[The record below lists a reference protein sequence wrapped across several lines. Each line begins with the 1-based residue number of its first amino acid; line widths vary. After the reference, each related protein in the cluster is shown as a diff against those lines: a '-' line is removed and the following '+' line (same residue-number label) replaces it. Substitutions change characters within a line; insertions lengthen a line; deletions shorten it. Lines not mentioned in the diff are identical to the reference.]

1 MRRVVAVVVLIAAAQ
16 AGCEAD
22 TGRRGLEYMP
32 DMAASIPY
40 DSFAPNSVT
49 RSGSTLQT
57 PVPGTVARG
66 FLPFPY
72 APTQD
77 DAERAGRE
85 LHNPLPLDPTSS
97 VEGQALY
104 ETFCLVCHGRSGDGD
119 GPLVPKI
126 PNPPSY
132 RSEAV
137 RGVTEG
143 RLFHIITYGSGR
155 MPSYAAQLSRT
166 ERWQI
171 VRYVQTLQRRGEAA
185 P

>member
-1 MRRVVAVVVLIAAAQ
+1 MRIAAAIVLVAVTQ
-16 AGCEAD
+16 AGCEMNSS
-22 TGRRGLEYMP
+22 RPGLEYMP

-40 DSFAPNSVT
+40 DSFAPNPVT
-49 RSGSTLQT
+49 RSGSTLQP

-66 FLPFPY
+66 FLPLPY
-72 APTQD
+72 ASTAE
-77 DAERAGRE
+77 DAERAGRA
-85 LHNPLPLDPTSS
+85 LHSPLPPGGASEAD
-97 VEGQALY
+97 GRALY
-104 ETFCLVCHGRSGDGD
+104 ETFCLVCHGRSGEGD

-132 RSEAV
+132 RSDVV
-137 RGVTEG
+137 RELPEG

-166 ERWQI
+166 ERWEV
-171 VRYVQTLQRRGEAA
+171 VRYVQTLQRREEAK